1 MNGIIGEFRVG
12 EDLAVALDA
21 ATGDTAQVTALTAWM
36 KPARVAGNRLV
47 LDDEDAGTALAVA
60 SRGPDGWTLSL
71 AGATTAALDAGL
83 YGIDARLTF
92 AGAIEIT
99 EQTAFVALS
108 KAAVA

>member
-1 MNGIIGEFRVG
+1 MNGIIGEFRLG

-21 ATGDTAQVTALTAWM
+21 IGGDTAQVTALAAQM

-47 LDDEDAGTALAVA
+47 LDDGGIGTALGVA
-60 SRGPDGWTLSL
+60 SRGADGWTFTL
-71 AGATTAALDAGL
+71 GAAATAALEPGI

-92 AGAIEIT
+92 AGAVEIT

-108 KAAVA
+108 KAALA